1 MANNIFSKP
10 LFKAQEFN
18 ELLNTMD
25 KAALLI
31 NKNNHKIL
39 AVNRQTIELT
49 SFTRV
54 ELESMDSRDLF
65 GMDKEDATELNYY
78 DAPHIFTELIARY
91 NQRISISA
99 LSKSLGTDSPLIL
112 ILFEKKETLT
122 QRQFEQDSL
131 AKFLTYPKQITKA
144 LLNEDPNIS
153 LSLALEAIQDYF
165 PNCDL
170 AIYIGNAKQPGI
182 QKVAYHG
189 DDNTFPAEIFP
200 PDLNHFLKPAQW
212 IRGQRSASTLLHQRV
227 RAAGLRYFASAP
239 INEEHSWIGIVVVG
253 GLDGTLLENI
263 QLRLNI
269 LVPVVSVIIQNNI
282 TRTNLRSR
290 LADNL
295 QELSVWQVARD
306 TIKDGVI
313 TIAPDLTI
321 KRINPAA
328 ELTLGYASPEIEGQ
342 PVENI
347 FVGTDRLVPA
357 INKAID
363 GTSTPNL
370 GAINLHRRDGTIFP
384 AHVAVH
390 PVQKNDIVSGILL
403 LLRDKSEREQIRL
416 RTQQLEQQALLGE
429 VTSVFAHE
437 VRNPI
442 NNISMGLQLLEQ
454 TLKVDTKNRERV
466 AGLQEDCQR
475 LTGLMESVLTFSRS
489 GTYHFSS
496 MQVEQLIDRLL
507 NRWRPR
513 LKRVNIAYHAKTADK
528 LPPIWGDRR
537 SLQQVFTNIISNA
550 VNAMKESGGTLAI
563 RLTHKSPRPSKSVI
577 QIDIS
582 DTGPGIPEDYQQR
595 IFDPFFTT
603 NPDGTGLGLA
613 ITKQIITA
621 HRGSITLTSFP
632 GGTVFH
638 IQLPTTPV
646 TEE

>member
-1 MANNIFSKP
+1 
-10 LFKAQEFN
+10 
-18 ELLNTMD
+18 MD

-31 NKNNHKIL
+31 DKRAHKIL
-39 AVNRQTIELT
+39 GVNRLAIELT
-49 SFTRV
+49 SYTRS
-54 ELESMDSRDLF
+54 ELESMDSREFF
-65 GMDKEDATELNYY
+65 GIDKNEIFQNIYH
-78 DAPHIFTELIARY
+78 DAPHLFTEFIARY
-91 NQRISISA
+91 NQRVSISA
-99 LSKSLGTDSPLIL
+99 QSKSLGTDSPLLL
-112 ILFEKKETLT
+112 ILFEKEETLS

-131 AKFLTYPKQITKA
+131 AKLLTYPKQITKA

-153 LSLALEAIQDYF
+153 LGLALEAVQDYF
-165 PNCDL
+165 TDCDL

-182 QKVAYHG
+182 QKIAYRG
-189 DDNTFPAEIFP
+189 DDSTFPAEIFP

-212 IRGQRSASTLLHQRV
+212 VRGQRTVSTLLHQRA
-227 RAAGLRYFASAP
+227 RAAGLRYFVSAP
-239 INEEHSWIGIVVVG
+239 INEEQAWIGIVVVG
-253 GLDGTLLENI
+253 GHDDALLENI

-269 LVPVVSVIIQNNI
+269 LVPIVSVVIQNNI

-290 LADNL
+290 LAENL

-313 TIAPDLTI
+313 TIESDLSI
-321 KRINPAA
+321 KRINLAA

-347 FVGTDRLVPA
+347 FVGTDRIVPA
-357 INKAID
+357 IYKAFD
-363 GTSTPNL
+363 GTGTPNL
-370 GAINLHRRDGTIFP
+370 GAINLHRRDGSTFP

-390 PVQKNDIVSGILL
+390 PVIKNGKVSGILL
-403 LLRDKSEREQIRL
+403 ILRDKSEREQIRL

-454 TLKVDTKNRERV
+454 SLIADAKNQERV
-466 AGLQEDCQR
+466 AGMQEDCRR
-475 LTGLMESVLTFSRS
+475 LTSLMESVLTFSRT
-489 GTYHFSS
+489 GTYHFNS
-496 MQVEQLIDRLL
+496 MQVEQIIDRLL

-513 LKRVNIAYHAKTADK
+513 LKRVNIAYHANTADN
-528 LPPIWGDRR
+528 LPSIWGDQR
-537 SLQQVFTNIISNA
+537 SLEQVFTNIISNA
-550 VNAMKESGGTLAI
+550 VNAMKENGGTLAI
-563 RLTHKSPRPSKSVI
+563 RLSHKFPHPSKPVV

-582 DTGPGIPEDYQQR
+582 DTGPGIPEDDQQR

-638 IQLPTTPV
+638 IQLPTTPEA
-646 TEE
+646 EE